1 MATTTENRSRNSTT
15 AKRSANARSEARD
28 EEGRFTAGSGEG
40 GSGANTGATKRR
52 ARGAGGAS
60 SSGGAKKSA
69 RSDSSGTG
77 ALLAAGAAGLAVGL
91 AANVARKLA
100 VQAPSMLAG
109 EWDEALKAE
118 HQATLKVFDA
128 IEATTEKN
136 TTKRATLLT
145 NLKHALTKHALEEE
159 NAVYPAMRD
168 AGEAESADHLNN
180 DHGYVKQYLY
190 DLTIMPKDVPG
201 WIAKVRQFR
210 TDIEKHMREEENEL
224 FPRLKAKLSPEK
236 NKELTTAMNREGL
249 KIA

>member
-1 MATTTENRSRNSTT
+1 MATTTATRSRSSTS
-15 AKRSANARSEARD
+15 AKRSANARAEARD
-28 EEGRFTAGSGEG
+28 DEGRFEKTGSSRATSGARGGGKSARAGSG
-40 GSGANTGATKRR
+40 
-52 ARGAGGAS
+52 
-60 SSGGAKKSA
+60 
-69 RSDSSGTG
+69 GTG
-77 ALLAAGAAGLAVGL
+77 ALIAAGAAGLAVGL

-100 VQAPSMLAG
+100 VQAPTMLSG

-118 HQATLKVFDA
+118 HQLTLKVFDT

-136 TTKRATLLT
+136 TTRRATLLM
-145 NLKHALTKHALEEE
+145 NLKHMLAKHAMEEE

-190 DLTIMPKDVPG
+190 DLTVMAKDSPA

-210 TDIEKHMREEENEL
+210 ADLEKHMREEEDDL
-224 FPRLKAKLSPEK
+224 FPRLKSRLSPEK
-236 NKELTTAMNREGL
+236 NKALTTAMNKEGL

>member
-1 MATTTENRSRNSTT
+1 MATTTATRSRNSTS
-15 AKRSANARSEARD
+15 AKRSANARAEARN
-28 EEGRFTAGSGEG
+28 ENGRFTATRGKKS
-40 GSGANTGATKRR
+40 SGADHN
-52 ARGAGGAS
+52 
-60 SSGGAKKSA
+60 
-69 RSDSSGTG
+69 GTG

-100 VQAPSMLAG
+100 THVPTMLAG

-118 HQATLKVFDA
+118 HQLTLKVFDQ

-136 TTKRATLLT
+136 TTKRATLLM
-145 NLKHALTKHALEEE
+145 NLKHMLTKHAMEEE
-159 NAVYPAMRD
+159 NSIYPAMRD

-190 DLTIMPKDVPG
+190 DLTVMPKDSPG

-210 TDIEKHMREEENEL
+210 TDIEKHMREEETDL
-224 FPRLKAKLSPEK
+224 FPRLKAKLSPET
-236 NKELTTAMNREGL
+236 NKALTTAMNKEGL